1 MSYPNGVR
9 KEVWVYVF
17 DIKSPNSPLR
27 TEEDVRRKRLLDN
40 LKWNKPDFVS
50 SGSAKS
56 CGRDVV
62 RKLYERG
69 FLHPMKDLA
78 PLALGLDFN
87 PPRVFDEM
95 IRLNK
100 EQKKNGKTQSVP
112 I

>member
-17 DIKSPNSPLR
+17 DIKSPNSSLR

-62 RKLYERG
+62 RKLVGLG
-69 FLHPMKDLA
+69 FLHPVNDLA
-78 PLALGLDFN
+78 PLALGLDMAAFG
-87 PPRVFDEM
+87 EL
-95 IRLNK
+95 IRLIDERK
-100 EQKKNGKTQSVP
+100 SIGKTQSVP